1 MFAGDFCLSLPEA
14 FWQTPHQGGLVI
26 YVLEGEG
33 AEGRATRF
41 STMKDMNGEAGDVMT
56 LPLRQGRAVIS
67 TSIAMRVSP
76 SA

>member
-33 AEGRATRF
+33 AEGRGYTILDDERYEW
-41 STMKDMNGEAGDVMT
+41 EAGDVMT